1 MTVKKQRQRGRTV
14 PRAAPERQKPARRTP
29 SRPAA
34 RATSAAPRA
43 DGAAP
48 TLIVGVGASAGGLE
62 AFSAVLRGL
71 GANTG
76 AAVVFVQHLAP
87 KHESAL
93 VALLSS
99 QSELPVVQATDGM
112 RVERN
117 HVYVIP
123 PNAQMSIVDG
133 VTARR
138 CPPDGPVTVHAG

>member
-1 MTVKKQRQRGRTV
+1 MTAKKQPKRGRTV
-14 PRAAPERQKPARRTP
+14 RRVPPARQKPASRAP
-29 SRPAA
+29 SRSAA

-43 DGAAP
+43 GGAAP

-62 AFSAVLRGL
+62 ACSAVLRGL

-99 QSELPVVQATDGM
+99 QSELPVV
-112 RVERN
+112 
-117 HVYVIP
+117 
-123 PNAQMSIVDG
+123 
-133 VTARR
+133 
-138 CPPDGPVTVHAG
+138 